1 MARRHH
7 YKDRS
12 KQVELDITT
21 FLNLMVVLIPFLLV
35 TAVFSRITI
44 QELNLPSQA
53 AGGEKPDK
61 PVITIEVII
70 RTDKVQLSDGKKVI
84 ATFAGKETEKEM
96 EKGVMEKVMEYDIK
110 GLSKHLLE
118 IKGKHEEKLD
128 ATILVEPDIEY
139 AQVIRVMDAVKV
151 AEVKQP
157 DSEEVSKVV
166 LFPQLSL
173 GDAP

>member
-1 MARRHH
+1 MSRRHH
-7 YKDRS
+7 YKNRNE
-12 KQVELDITT
+12 QVELDITT

-44 QELNLPSQA
+44 QELNLPSAA

-61 PVITIEVII
+61 PLVTIEVIV
-70 RTDKVQLSDGKKVI
+70 RKDNLQLSDGNRI
-84 ATFAGKETEKEM
+84 TNTIPLTAEGKH
-96 EKGVMEKVMEYDIK
+96 DIK
-110 GLSKHLLE
+110 KLSSLLLE
-118 IKGKHEEKLD
+118 LKGQYEKKED

-139 AQVIRVMDAVKV
+139 EKVIHVMDAVKV
-151 AEVKQP
+151 AEVTQEGV
-157 DSEEVSKVV
+157 EEVQKVV

>member
-7 YKDRS
+7 YKD
-12 KQVELDITT
+12 KNEQVELDITT

-61 PVITIEVII
+61 PVVTIEVII
-70 RTDKVQLSDGKKVI
+70 RKDKLQLSDGKRVT
-84 ATFAGKETEKEM
+84 ASFAAKETEKG
-96 EKGVMEKVMEYDIK
+96 KQYDIQ

-118 IKGKHEEKLD
+118 LKGKHEEKED
-128 ATILVEPDIEY
+128 ATILVEPDIDYE
-139 AQVIRVMDAVKV
+139 QVIRVMDAVKV

-157 DSEEVSKVV
+157 DSDEVAKVV